1 VAKLVAVL
9 GSVTPPGRML
19 SALKWTLQSGSSSGG
34 SDFETD
40 LINLADCR
48 IAFADGRPPDKYEDD
63 TGSVVARVGKADA
76 VILASP
82 VYRGSYTGALKNL
95 LDHLPIEALAGKP
108 VGIVAMGATNHH
120 YLGVDWH
127 LRDVLAWFG
136 AVIVPTSVYLSSADF
151 VEGNLSDGAKQDL
164 TALVQA
170 LYKLKNISPA
180 PGEYLGPRPLASRHG

>member
-1 VAKLVAVL
+1 MDKLVAIL

-19 SALKWTLQSGSSSGG
+19 NALKWTLDPRSTGA
-34 SDFETD
+34 DFEAD
-40 LINLADCR
+40 LINLAECR
-48 IAFADGRPPDKYEDD
+48 VAFADGRPPEKYDDD
-63 TGSVVARVGKADA
+63 TGSIVARVVEADA

-82 VYRGSYTGALKNL
+82 VYRGSFTGALKNL

-136 AVIVPTSVYLSSADF
+136 AIVVPTSVYLSSSDF
-151 VEGNLSDGAKQDL
+151 VDGNLSEGAKQDL
-164 TALVQA
+164 SSLVQA
-170 LYKLKNISPA
+170 LHKLKQISA
-180 PGEYLGPRPLASRHG
+180 PGEYLGPRPLASRRS

>member
-1 VAKLVAVL
+1 MARLIAIL

-19 SALKWTLQSGSSSGG
+19 KALQWTLQVRPSGDGG
-34 SDFETD
+34 GFESD

-48 IAFADGRPPDKYEDD
+48 VAFADGRPPEKYEDD
-63 TGSVVARVGKADA
+63 TASIVARVSQADA

-82 VYRGSYTGALKNL
+82 VYRGSFTGALKNL
-95 LDHLPIEALAGKP
+95 LDHLPIEALTGKP

-136 AVIVPTSVYLSSADF
+136 AIVVPTSVYLSSSDF
-151 VEGNLSDGAKQDL
+151 IDGNLSEEAQRDLSSLVHALHRLKQI
-164 TALVQA
+164 TP
-170 LYKLKNISPA
+170 S
-180 PGEYLGPRPLASRHG
+180 PGEYLGPRPLASRRS